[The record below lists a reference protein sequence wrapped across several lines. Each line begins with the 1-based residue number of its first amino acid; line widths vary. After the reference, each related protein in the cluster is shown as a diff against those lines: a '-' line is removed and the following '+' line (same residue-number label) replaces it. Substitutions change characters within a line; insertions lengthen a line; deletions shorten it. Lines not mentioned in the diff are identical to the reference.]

1 MKKGYWF
8 ILCGI
13 VVLWF
18 TSWGLI
24 NTFIIETDRGA
35 FGDMFGA
42 VNALFSGLAL
52 AGVVIAIFMQR
63 EELSLQREELK
74 LTREEMKR
82 QAEAQERSSE
92 ALTMQVETMKKSA
105 ILNAIVIGIE
115 NCNSAIKSRINSKS
129 AGGSPYSRQ
138 RTVLIKYLDSE
149 LNHILEE
156 YEKEAADKVLEE
168 VDHTME

>member
-52 AGVVIAIFMQR
+52 AGVVIAIFM
-63 EELSLQREELK
+63 LP
-74 LTREEMKR
+74 
-82 QAEAQERSSE
+82 
-92 ALTMQVETMKKSA
+92 
-105 ILNAIVIGIE
+105 N
-115 NCNSAIKSRINSKS
+115 
-129 AGGSPYSRQ
+129 
-138 RTVLIKYLDSE
+138 
-149 LNHILEE
+149 
-156 YEKEAADKVLEE
+156 
-168 VDHTME
+168 

>member
-8 ILCGI
+8 ILGGI

-24 NTFIIETDRGA
+24 NTYITETNRGA

-52 AGVVIAIFMQR
+52 AGVVIAIFMQK

-82 QAEAQERSSE
+82 QVKAQEGSSE
-92 ALTMQVETMKKSA
+92 ALARQVETMRESA
-105 ILNAIVIGIE
+105 ILNALAAGIT
-115 NCNSAIKSRINSKS
+115 NCNEAQDLGSILPKGSFVRNPLHQKADFVTSLNKEVERILSNK
-129 AGGSPYSRQ
+129 
-138 RTVLIKYLDSE
+138 
-149 LNHILEE
+149 
-156 YEKEAADKVLEE
+156 AAQDVFGEGKWEGK
-168 VDHTME
+168 